1 MNFSTTIFTTYE
13 FVVVGH
19 SYDAV
24 AAGYSNI
31 NRRTIGDECFGF
43 VCEHP
48 HVILRAQLHYHHH
61 QLPAALQ
68 QPNILGEMWALFYL
82 VLPQTQK
89 ETEVLSL

>member
-13 FVVVGH
+13 FVVGH

>member
-13 FVVVGH
+13 FVVAH

-43 VCEHP
+43 VYAHP
-48 HVILRAQLHYHHH
+48 PHILRPAA
-61 QLPAALQ
+61 LPPALQ
-68 QPNILGEMWALFYL
+68 QPNILGEMWALFYF
-82 VLPQTQK
+82 
-89 ETEVLSL
+89 SLTPDPKGDGGS